1 LVKCFQATGKGAAA
15 LKERIKTILLWAV
28 AVVLL
33 GGCLLILW
41 RTGFFEAARSEA
53 GIRAY
58 IESRAPWS
66 HLTFFFLQLMSVIV
80 APIPSNVTA
89 LAGGLLF
96 GTVPAFLITWAAV
109 ILGSLAVF
117 FLARAL
123 GQSFAAR
130 FVGRK
135 LSARYLDVIRRKRDS
150 FLFLAFL
157 FPFFPDD
164 ILCIL
169 AGVTEVSWK
178 RFLLLCLI
186 ARPWGLLVSCA
197 VGGSALELPLW
208 AMLLLGLLGGAVF
221 VLAMIY
227 GDRIEEKLVEKFRH

>member
-1 LVKCFQATGKGAAA
+1 MS
-15 LKERIKTILLWAV
+15 ERIKTILLWVLAV
-28 AVVLL
+28 LLL
-33 GGCLLILW
+33 GGCLLALYA
-41 RTGFFEAARSEA
+41 TGFFQAARSEE
-53 GIRAY
+53 GVKAY
-58 IESRAPWS
+58 IEACAPWS
-66 HLTFFFLQLMSVIV
+66 HLAFFFLQLMSVIV

-96 GTVPAFLITWAAV
+96 GTIPAFLLTWSAV
-109 ILGSLAVF
+109 VIGSLIVF

-135 LSARYLDVIRRKRDS
+135 LSAKYLDVIRRKRDS

-169 AGVTEVSWK
+169 AGLTEISFP
-178 RFLLLCLI
+178 RFLVMVILF
-186 ARPWGLLVSCA
+186 RPWGLLVASA
-197 VGGSALELPLW
+197 VGGSVVNIPLW
-208 AMLLLGLLGGAVF
+208 GMALLGLGGLAIFLLG
-221 VLAMIY
+221 MKY
-227 GDRIEEKLVEKFRH
+227 GDRLEEALLRRFRRK